1 MKNPEDQCIVMCIT
15 FMVKLYSVIAVMM
28 KSARKDEDPEKK
40 IRGPGGKLA
49 LWAFWLFCLHFIWSL
64 AQIVWTA
71 NRSAA
76 IPAGVLFDAEP
87 GQWIL
92 ALLSLLTFGTV
103 GLILG
108 GIAWYT
114 RPRGTNA

>member
-1 MKNPEDQCIVMCIT
+1 
-15 FMVKLYSVIAVMM
+15 M

-40 IRGPGGKLA
+40 IRSPGGKLA

-64 AQIVWTA
+64 AQIAWTV
-71 NRSAA
+71 NRTAA
-76 IPAGVLFDAEP
+76 ISAGGLFDAEP
-87 GQWIL
+87 GRWIL
-92 ALLSLLTFGTV
+92 AFLSLLTFGTV

-108 GIAWYT
+108 WIAWYT

>member
-1 MKNPEDQCIVMCIT
+1 M
-15 FMVKLYSVIAVMM
+15 
-28 KSARKDEDPEKK
+28 
-40 IRGPGGKLA
+40 A

-64 AQIVWTA
+64 AQIVWTV
-71 NRSAA
+71 NRTAA
-76 IPAGVLFDAEP
+76 IPVGVLFDAEP

-108 GIAWYT
+108 GIAWYARLGGRT
-114 RPRGTNA
+114 HKQ